1 MLFEEVVAFLGE
13 SLVQG
18 PEVRANVRLDAH
30 LVGEVLQFESELK
43 VLFSILDVE
52 LDLLNFFFLLGR
64 FQRLY
69 LLVQVLAGLIVL
81 LQRLFHVINF
91 SRKRRIPLFIFR
103 ERVLQLSGLLLGFYI
118 LIAEL

>member
-43 VLFSILDVE
+43 VLFSSLDVE

-69 LLVQVLAGLIVL
+69 LFVQVLAGLIVL
-81 LQRLFHVINF
+81 F
-91 SRKRRIPLFIFR
+91 
-103 ERVLQLSGLLLGFYI
+103 
-118 LIAEL
+118 